1 MVTFDFFFNRAIIHN
16 ASWFA
21 NANQFYYANEFALC
35 QILIRSTIIKLI
47 MKRIFLSLLLFFLFF
62 VPSFV
67 RADGELQLHAK
78 VIQINSQTQ
87 IDGVDQAVFEA
98 VGENGV
104 NYTIDTS
111 QGFVQGLRYDLN
123 VGDRV
128 ILQIIENPDGSST
141 AFLKDVV
148 RTNSLIWI
156 FAFFAIM
163 TTLVGRLRGV
173 FALFGLGITLA
184 IIFGWLYPT
193 ILAGGDSVSSTVIA
207 SVVILAVNMALSHGI
222 GRGTQVAFGSTVIG
236 LVLALVFAKVF
247 VGLANLSGLA
257 SEEASLLALNIGP
270 IIIPQGILLAGIIL
284 GAVGVL
290 DDITITQGETVAEL
304 ASANPSLDRKEL
316 YKRAMNVGRHHI
328 ASTVNTLVLAYAGAA
343 TPLFLLFLAT
353 RGTTVAGFI
362 NEEVVSE
369 EIIRTLAGTCALV
382 LTVPISTW
390 FATLFQKR

>member
-1 MVTFDFFFNRAIIHN
+1 
-16 ASWFA
+16 
-21 NANQFYYANEFALC
+21 
-35 QILIRSTIIKLI
+35 
-47 MKRIFLSLLLFFLFF
+47 MKRIILLFSLLFIFCTPL
-62 VPSFV
+62 FV
-67 RADGELQLHAK
+67 RAEGELQLQGR
-78 VIQINSQTQ
+78 VTQIDSQTQ
-87 IDGVDQAVFEA
+87 IDGIDQAIFEV
-98 VGENGV
+98 VGDDGK

-111 QGFVQGLRYDLN
+111 QGYVQGLRYDLKI
-123 VGDRV
+123 GDRV
-128 ILQIIENPDGSST
+128 ILQAIENPDGSTS

-148 RTNSLIWI
+148 RTNALIWI
-156 FAFFAIM
+156 FVFFGMMTAI
-163 TTLVGRLRGV
+163 VGRWRGV
-173 FALFGLGITLA
+173 FALVGLGVTLA
-184 IIFGWLYPT
+184 IVFGWLYPT
-193 ILAGGDSVSSTVIA
+193 ILAGGDAVSSTVIA
-207 SVVILAVNMALSHGI
+207 SIVILAVNMALSHGI
-222 GRGTQVAFGSTVIG
+222 GRGTQVAFGGTVVG
-236 LVLALVFAKVF
+236 LILALVFAKVF
-247 VGLANLSGLA
+247 VALANLSGLA
-257 SEEASLLALNIGP
+257 SEEASLLALNVGP

-316 YKRAMNVGRHHI
+316 YRRAMNVGRHHI

-353 RGTTVAGFI
+353 RGTTVGGFI